1 MNINPKSLIGLVIL
15 MAIGLFAIFQIYTA
29 SNLVTQLHQHPFMVS
44 NTVRDINVNILNI
57 QHRMA
62 EVASVQNQA
71 DFNSVVNSINLH
83 EQQVYQQIALINERF
98 LGDKQKVEQLKK
110 LVTEWQPI
118 RQEIIG
124 LIKAGQREKA
134 AVLFEEKDHQHVV
147 RLEKAIA
154 YFVAFSN
161 QKADEFLKHAHN
173 QFQLS
178 YFWALIVFLV
188 VIIMAR
194 LIKQVKKAFHQSE
207 ERYQAIVEGQTEL
220 VCRFLADTTLT
231 FVNPAYCR
239 YFGVQEQDILGKPF
253 LSLIPE
259 KEHQVSLELIQLLLN
274 NPQLISKTIEHSVI
288 AEGKIT
294 WQQWTNRVI
303 LGSDGAVIEFQSV
316 WFDITERKQMEDKL
330 TQTTEQ
336 LSLLLKHLPIVPYTA
351 EAEGDFKA
359 TYINQSVTAITGY
372 VPEDFTANPSF
383 WADHIHPE
391 DKPFVFENMNKV
403 VEQGTQEM
411 EYRWQVAEG
420 SYKWFSDIARL
431 VKKSDNS
438 HYIVGAWHD
447 ITKRQQMKKALHES
461 KKRYSS
467 IIEVANEGIWF
478 IDSNNLTTFVNQNMA
493 KMLGYSEA
501 EMRGK
506 SLFLFMDD
514 KWHQQAEHNVERR
527 RQGIPEQ
534 HDFKFQR
541 KDGTALW
548 SILNTRPFFDKTG
561 QYTGAFAM
569 VTDITERK
577 QMEDTLREQRE
588 FLRLIIDN
596 IPQYIFWKDMNC
608 VYLGCNNRFAQFVNL
623 NHPEEIVGKTDF
635 ELIWQAQAESICRI
649 ERRLMETDT
658 PEYHVIKQSHQ
669 AEGTVR
675 WTETNKI
682 PLHDVN
688 GKVVGILGTTEDITE
703 RRTAEEK
710 RHDIEA
716 RLAET
721 QHIARL
727 GHWKWEILTGM
738 MEWSEEVL
746 RHFGLPDIPPHDI
759 SFETFIKAIHPDD
772 RRSVYH
778 WIDQT
783 LYQNKPYEIEY
794 RVVRPDQTIRY
805 LQSFAKTIRDSA
817 GKLSHLLGT
826 SQDITERKQAELDL
840 QHSQKALEQSNVEL
854 QRFKT
859 TLDMTL
865 DCVFMTEAKK
875 YQFFYANQGATKL
888 LGYTQQELQQM
899 TLLDIVE
906 LNIVHSQLLKDAFN
920 PSQAGLTFESLF
932 QHKNTS
938 LIPVE
943 IFAQF
948 IQLEDNS
955 QHFLIIARDI
965 TARQKAQAQLLQAKD
980 SAESANRAK
989 STFLANMSHEV
1000 RTPLNGILGY
1010 TQILKRDDTLSTQQK
1025 EGIDVIHRSGEYL
1038 LTLINDILDIS
1049 KIEANRIELYQTDLD
1064 LNDFLKS
1071 LINLFR
1077 MRSQEKG
1084 IGFIYQPLTKLPQ
1097 LIYADEKRLRQILIN
1112 LLSNAVKFTQV
1123 GCVTLKVGVIKS
1135 IEGERESVQGEME
1148 SVQGESEKASLP
1160 QTRLRFQVEDTGIGI
1175 AQTALSKICLPFQQ
1189 VGDPKYQ
1196 SAGTG
1201 LGLSITQKLVE
1212 LMGGQLQVK
1221 STLEQGSTFWF
1232 EADFATVSSPQNVD
1246 KPLPKKSQKISFEGP
1261 PRKILVVE
1269 DNQDNRLV
1277 LTHLLTAFGFEV
1289 KEAKD
1294 GQDAISQTLEWRPD
1308 LIFMDIVMP
1317 VIDGY
1322 EATRQI
1328 KSIAELKQ
1336 TIIVAV
1342 SASAFQSHQQQSQ
1355 EAGCDDFIA
1364 KPIHTEALLKCLQKH
1379 FKSTVIEQK
1388 IATTDILPEAE
1399 TVFLQEP
1406 SIEQAKTLFNLTLR
1420 GDLDGILEYVN
1431 KLEENEPELM
1441 PFIKQIKE
1449 LAKELKIKRIR
1460 QIVQQY
1466 M

>member
-1 MNINPKSLIGLVIL
+1 MNNKMNINPKSLISLVIL

-29 SNLVTQLHQHPFMVS
+29 SNLVTQLHRHPFMVS
-44 NTVRDINVNILNI
+44 NTVRDININILNI
-57 QHRMA
+57 HHRMA
-62 EVASVQNQA
+62 GVALVQKQT
-71 DFNSVVNSINLH
+71 DFNSVVNRINLY
-83 EQQVYQQIALINERF
+83 EQQVYQQIAFINERF
-98 LGDKQKVEQLKK
+98 LGDKQKVEQLKQ
-110 LVTEWQPI
+110 LFTEWQPI
-118 RQEIIG
+118 RQEIIVF
-124 LIKAGQREKA
+124 IKAGQREKA
-134 AVLFEEKDHQHVV
+134 AVLFEEKDHAHVV
-147 RLEKAIA
+147 RLEKAIG
-154 YFVAFSN
+154 YLVAFSN
-161 QKADEFLKHAHN
+161 QQADEFLKHAHN

-188 VIIMAR
+188 VIIMAI
-194 LIKQVKKAFHQSE
+194 LIKQVKKAFYQSE
-207 ERYQAIVEGQTEL
+207 ERYRAIVEGQTEL
-220 VCRFLADTTLT
+220 VCRFLPDTTLT
-231 FVNPAYCR
+231 FVNSAYCR
-239 YFGVQEQDILGKPF
+239 YFGVQEADILGQKF
-253 LSLIPE
+253 LSLVPE
-259 KEHQVSLELIQLLLN
+259 AARQEVLERIHSLLK
-274 NPQLISKTIEHSVI
+274 NPQSTSLTYEHPVNTPNGI
-288 AEGKIT
+288 AWQRWTDTAILDTEGQI
-294 WQQWTNRVI
+294 
-303 LGSDGAVIEFQSV
+303 IEFQSV
-316 WFDITERKQMEDKL
+316 GIDITDRKQMEDQLK
-330 TQTTEQ
+330 QTTEQ
-336 LSLLLKHLPIVPYTA
+336 LSLLLEHLPIVPYTA

-372 VPEDFTANPSF
+372 VPEDFTANPVF
-383 WADHIHPE
+383 WVAHIHPE
-391 DKPFVFENMNKV
+391 DKPTVFDKMNKF

-411 EYRWQVAEG
+411 EYRWQIADG
-420 SYKWFSDIARL
+420 TYKWFSDIARL

-447 ITKRQQMKKALHES
+447 ITKRKQMKKALHES
-461 KKRYSS
+461 KEHYRS

-478 IDSNNLTTFVNQNMA
+478 IDANNLTTFVNQNMA
-493 KMLGYSEA
+493 KMLGYTEA

-506 SLFLFMDD
+506 SLFMFMDE
-514 KWHQQAEHNVERR
+514 KWHQQIEGNVERR
-527 RQGIPEQ
+527 RQCIPEQ

-548 SILNTRPFFDKTG
+548 AILNTRPFFDKTG

-569 VTDITERK
+569 LTDITERK
-577 QMEDTLREQRE
+577 QMEETLREQRE

-608 VYLGCNNRFAQFVNL
+608 VYLGCNNRFAEFVNL
-623 NHPEEIVGKTDF
+623 NNPEEIVGKTDF
-635 ELIWQAQAESICRI
+635 ELIWQAQAESISRI

-658 PEYHVIKQSHQ
+658 PEYHVIKQISQ
-669 AEGTVR
+669 ADGSMR

-721 QHIARL
+721 QKIARL

-746 RHFGLPDIPPHDI
+746 RHFGLPDITAHEV
-759 SFETFIKAIHPDD
+759 SFKTFIKAIHLQD

-783 LYQNKPYEIEY
+783 LYQNKPSEIEY

-817 GKLSHLLGT
+817 GKLSHVLGT

-840 QHSQKALEQSNVEL
+840 QQSQKALEQGNVEL

-865 DCVFMTEAKK
+865 DCVFMMEAKR
-875 YQFFYANQGATKL
+875 YQFFYTNQGATKL

-899 TLLDIVE
+899 TLLHIVE
-906 LNIVHSQLLKDAFN
+906 LNIVHTQLLKEVFN
-920 PSQAGLTFESLF
+920 PSQLGLTFESLF
-932 QHKNTS
+932 RHKNTS

-965 TARQKAQAQLLQAKD
+965 TARQKAQAQLHQAKD
-980 SAESANRAK
+980 AAESANRAK

-1010 TQILKRDDTLSTQQK
+1010 TQLLKRDDTLSTQQK

-1049 KIEANRIELYQTDLD
+1049 KIEANRIELYQTDFD

-1071 LINLFR
+1071 LINLFQ

-1084 IGFIYQPLTKLPQ
+1084 IGFIYQASTPLPQ
-1097 LIYADEKRLRQILIN
+1097 MIYADEKRLRQILIN
-1112 LLSNAVKFTQV
+1112 LLSNAVKFTKV
-1123 GCVTLKVGVIKS
+1123 GGVTLKVGVIKS
-1135 IEGERESVQGEME
+1135 VEGERV
-1148 SVQGESEKASLP
+1148 SVQGESEKASLH

-1175 AQTALSKICLPFQQ
+1175 AETALSKIFLPFQQ

-1201 LGLSITQKLVE
+1201 LGLSITQKLVDI
-1212 LMGGQLQVK
+1212 MGGQLQVE
-1221 STLEQGSTFWF
+1221 STLEQGSTFVF
-1232 EADFATVSSPQNVD
+1232 EADFATITSKQNVE
-1246 KPLPKKSQKISFEGP
+1246 KPLPKKSHKISFEGP

-1294 GQDAISQTLEWRPD
+1294 GQDAINQTHEWRPD

-1328 KSIAELKQ
+1328 KGIPELKQ

-1364 KPIHTEALLKCLQKH
+1364 KPIHTEALLNCLQKH
-1379 FKSTVIEQK
+1379 FKSTTIEQK
-1388 IATTDILPEAE
+1388 LATTDILPEAE

-1406 SIEQAKTLFNLTLR
+1406 SIEQAKTLFNLSLR

-1431 KLEENEPELM
+1431 KLEKNEPELM
-1441 PFIKQIKE
+1441 PFINKIKE

>member
-1 MNINPKSLIGLVIL
+1 MNINPKLLICLVIL
-15 MAIGLFAIFQIYTA
+15 MVICLFAIFKIYTA
-29 SNLVTQLHQHPFMVS
+29 SNLVTQLHRHPFMVS
-44 NTVRDINVNILNI
+44 NAVRDINLNILKM
-57 QHRMA
+57 QHSME
-62 EVASVQNQA
+62 EVTLFQNQA
-71 DFNSVVNSINLH
+71 DFNSVVNTINLY

-98 LGDKQKVEQLKK
+98 LGDKQQVEQLKQ
-110 LVTEWQPI
+110 LFIEWQPI

-124 LIKAGQREKA
+124 LIKAGQREEA
-134 AVLFEEKDHQHVV
+134 AALIEGKDHAHVV
-147 RLEKAIA
+147 RLEKAMR
-154 YFVAFSN
+154 YLLAFST
-161 QKADEFLKHAHN
+161 QKAEEFLKHAHN
-173 QFQLS
+173 PFQFS
-178 YFWALIVFLV
+178 YFWVLIVFLV
-188 VIIMAR
+188 VIIMAK

-207 ERYQAIVEGQTEL
+207 ERYRAIVEGQTEL
-220 VCRFLADTTLT
+220 VCRFLPDTTLT

-239 YFGVQEQDILGKPF
+239 YFGVQEQNILGKPF

-259 KEHQVSLELIQLLLN
+259 KAHKVTLEQIQLLLN
-274 NPQLISKTIEHSVI
+274 TPQLISKTVEHPVQSDNG
-288 AEGKIT
+288 EIT
-294 WQQWTNRVI
+294 WQRWTNRVI

-316 WFDITERKQMEDKL
+316 GFDITERKQMEEKL

-336 LSLLLKHLPIVPYTA
+336 LSLLLENLPIVPYTA

-391 DKPFVFENMNKV
+391 DKPTVFEKMNKF

-411 EYRWQVAEG
+411 EYRWQIADG
-420 SYKWFSDIARL
+420 TYKWFSDIARL

-447 ITKRQQMKKALHES
+447 ITKRKQMKKALHES
-461 KKRYSS
+461 KKHYCS
-467 IIEVANEGIWF
+467 IIKVANEGIWF
-478 IDSNNLTTFVNQNMA
+478 IDANNLTTFVNQNMA
-493 KMLGYSEA
+493 KMLGYTEA

-506 SLFLFMDD
+506 SLFMFMDE
-514 KWHQQAEHNVERR
+514 KWHQQVEGNVERR
-527 RQGIPEQ
+527 RQCIPEQ

-548 SILNTRPFFDKTG
+548 AILNTRPFFDKTG

-569 VTDITERK
+569 LTDITERK
-577 QMEDTLREQRE
+577 QMEETLREQRE

-623 NHPEEIVGKTDF
+623 NNPEEIVGKTDF
-635 ELIWQAQAESICRI
+635 DLLWQAQAESICRI

-658 PEYHVIKQSHQ
+658 PEYHVIKQNCQ
-669 AEGTVR
+669 ADGSVQ
-675 WTETNKI
+675 WTETHKM

-703 RRTAEEK
+703 RRKAEEK
-710 RHDIEA
+710 RHEIEA

-721 QHIARL
+721 QQIARL
-727 GHWKWEILTGM
+727 GHWKWAILTGM
-738 MEWSEEVL
+738 MAWSEEVFK
-746 RHFGLPDIPPHDI
+746 HFGLPYIPPHEI
-759 SFETFIKAIHPDD
+759 SFKTFIKAVHIDD
-772 RRSVYH
+772 RRNVYR

-783 LYQNKPYEIEY
+783 LYQNKAYEIEY
-794 RVVRPDQTIRY
+794 RIVRPDKTIRY

-817 GKLSHLLGT
+817 GKLSHVLGT

-840 QHSQKALEQSNVEL
+840 QHSQKALEQTNIEL

-865 DCVFMTEAKK
+865 DCVFMTKAKR

-888 LGYTQQELQQM
+888 LGYTQQELQQL

-906 LNIVHSQLLKDAFN
+906 LNIVHSQLLKEAFN

-965 TARQKAQAQLLQAKD
+965 TARQKVQAQLQQAKEA
-980 SAESANRAK
+980 AESANRAK

-1010 TQILKRDDTLSTQQK
+1010 TQLLKRDDTLSSQHK
-1025 EGIDVIHRSGEYL
+1025 EAIDVIHRSGEYL

-1049 KIEANRIELYQTDLD
+1049 KIEANRIELYQTDFD

-1071 LINLFR
+1071 LINLFQ

-1084 IGFIYQPLTKLPQ
+1084 IGFIYQASTPLPQ
-1097 LIYADEKRLRQILIN
+1097 MIYADEKRLRQIIIN
-1112 LLSNAVKFTQV
+1112 LLSNAIKFTNV
-1123 GCVTLKVGVIKS
+1123 GGVTLKVGVIES
-1135 IEGERESVQGEME
+1135 IEEERESI
-1148 SVQGESEKASLP
+1148 QGESEKAALH
-1160 QTRLRFQVEDTGIGI
+1160 QTRIRFQVEDTGIGI
-1175 AQTALSKICLPFQQ
+1175 AQTALSKIFIPFQQ
-1189 VGDPKYQ
+1189 VGERKYQ

-1201 LGLSITQKLVE
+1201 LGLSITQKLVD
-1212 LMGGQLQVK
+1212 LMGGQLQVE
-1221 STLEQGSTFWF
+1221 STLEQGSTFGI
-1232 EADFATVSSPQNVD
+1232 ELDLATVSPRQIVD
-1246 KPLPKKSQKISFEGP
+1246 KPLPNKSQMISFEGP
-1261 PRKILVVE
+1261 PLKILVVE

-1277 LTHLLTAFGFEV
+1277 LTHLLTALDFEV
-1289 KEAKD
+1289 KEAKN
-1294 GQDAISQTLEWRPD
+1294 GQDAINQTHEWRPD

-1328 KSIAELKQ
+1328 KRIPELQK

-1342 SASAFQSHQQQSQ
+1342 SASAFKSHQQESQ

-1364 KPIHTEALLKCLQKH
+1364 KPIHTEELLKCLQRH
-1379 FKSTVIEQK
+1379 FKFKVIESESK
-1388 IATTDILPEAE
+1388 TTKD
-1399 TVFLQEP
+1399 TLQESEEVWLQKP
-1406 SIEQAKTLFNLTLR
+1406 SVEQATTLFNLTLR

-1431 KLEENEPELM
+1431 KLEQNEPQLR
-1441 PFIKQIKE
+1441 PFINQIKG

>member
-1 MNINPKSLIGLVIL
+1 MNNNMNINSKLLIGLVIL
-15 MAIGLFAIFQIYTA
+15 MVICLFAIFQIYTA
-29 SNLVTQLHQHPFMVS
+29 SNFVTQLHRHPFMVS
-44 NTVRDINVNILNI
+44 NAVRDINLNILKM
-57 QHRMA
+57 HHSMG
-62 EVASVQNQA
+62 EVALFQNQA
-71 DFNSVVNSINLH
+71 DFNSVVNTINLH

-98 LGDKQKVEQLKK
+98 LGDKQQVEQLKQ
-110 LVTEWQPI
+110 LFIEWQPI

-124 LIKAGQREKA
+124 LIKADQREEA
-134 AVLFEEKDHQHVV
+134 AVLFEAHAHAHVV
-147 RLEKAIA
+147 RLEKAMR
-154 YFVAFSN
+154 YLVVFSN
-161 QKADEFLKHAHN
+161 QKADEFIKHAHN
-173 QFQLS
+173 QFQFS
-178 YFWALIVFLV
+178 YFWDLIVILV
-188 VIIMAR
+188 LIIIMAR

-207 ERYQAIVEGQTEL
+207 ERYRAIVEGQTEL
-220 VCRFLADTTLT
+220 VCRFLPDTTLT

-239 YFGVQEQDILGKPF
+239 YFCVQEQNILGQPF

-259 KEHQVSLELIQLLLN
+259 EAHKVILEHLQWLFN
-274 NPQLISKTIEHSVI
+274 NPQLISKTLEHPVI
-288 AEGKIT
+288 AKHGKIT
-294 WQQWTNRVI
+294 WQRWTDRVI
-303 LGSDGAVIEFQSV
+303 LDRDGKVIEFQSV
-316 WFDITERKQMEDKL
+316 GIDITERKQMEEKL

-336 LSLLLKHLPIVPYTA
+336 LSLLLEHLPIIPYTA
-351 EAEGDFKA
+351 KAADDFGA

-383 WADHIHPE
+383 WTDHLHPE
-391 DKPFVFENMNKV
+391 DKSAVFENMNKL

-411 EYRWQVAEG
+411 EYRWQIADG

-438 HYIVGAWHD
+438 HYIVGTWHD
-447 ITKRQQMKKALHES
+447 ITKRKLIKKALDES
-461 KKRYSS
+461 NKRYRN

-478 IDSNNLTTFVNQNMA
+478 IDANNITTFVNQNMA
-493 KMLGYSEA
+493 KMLGYTEA
-501 EMRGK
+501 EMLGK
-506 SLFLFMDD
+506 SLFMFMDD
-514 KWHQQAEHNVERR
+514 KWHQQADRNVDRR
-527 RQGIPEQ
+527 REGISEQ

-548 SILNTRPFFDKTG
+548 AILNTRPLFEKTG
-561 QYTGAFAM
+561 QYTGTFAM

-577 QMEDTLREQRE
+577 KMEDALREQRE

-623 NHPEEIVGKTDF
+623 KNPEEIVGKTDF
-635 ELIWQAQAESICRI
+635 DLLWQAQAESICRI

-658 PEYHVIKQSHQ
+658 PEYHVIKQNANGS
-669 AEGTVR
+669 VL
-675 WTETNKI
+675 WTETNKM

-688 GKVVGILGTTEDITE
+688 GKVVGILGTMADITE
-703 RRTAEEK
+703 RQTAEEK
-710 RHDIEA
+710 RHEIEA

-721 QHIARL
+721 QQIARL
-727 GHWKWEILTGM
+727 GHWKWAILTGM
-738 MEWSEEVL
+738 MTWSEEVFK
-746 RHFGLPDIPPHDI
+746 HFGLPYIPPHEI
-759 SFETFIKAIHPDD
+759 SFKTFIKAVHLHD
-772 RRSVYH
+772 RRNVYR

-783 LYQNKPYEIEY
+783 LYQNKASEIEY
-794 RVVRPDQTIRY
+794 RIVRPDKTIRY
-805 LQSFAKTIRDSA
+805 LQSFAKTIRNSA
-817 GKLSHLLGT
+817 GKLSHVLGT

-840 QHSQKALEQSNVEL
+840 QHSQKALEQTNVEL

-865 DCVFMTEAKK
+865 DCVFMTEAKR
-875 YQFFYANQGATKL
+875 YQFFYTNQGATKL

-906 LNIVHSQLLKDAFN
+906 LNIVHTQLLKEAFN

-932 QHKNTS
+932 QHKNTG

-965 TARQKAQAQLLQAKD
+965 TARQKVQAQLQQAKEA
-980 SAESANRAK
+980 AESANRAK

-1010 TQILKRDDTLSTQQK
+1010 TQLLKRDDTLSTQHK
-1025 EGIDVIHRSGEYL
+1025 EAIDVIHRSGEYL

-1049 KIEANRIELYQTDLD
+1049 KIEANRVELYQTDFD

-1071 LINLFR
+1071 FVDLFR

-1084 IGFIYQPLTKLPQ
+1084 IDFIYQALTPLPHI
-1097 LIYADEKRLRQILIN
+1097 IYADEKRLRQIIIN
-1112 LLSNAVKFTQV
+1112 LLSNAIKFTNV
-1123 GCVTLKVGVIKS
+1123 GGVTLKVGVIES
-1135 IEGERESVQGEME
+1135 IEEERESI
-1148 SVQGESEKASLP
+1148 QGESEKAALH
-1160 QTRLRFQVEDTGIGI
+1160 QTRIRFQVEDTGIGI
-1175 AQTALSKICLPFQQ
+1175 TQTALSKIFIPFQQ
-1189 VGDPKYQ
+1189 VGERKYQ

-1201 LGLSITQKLVE
+1201 LGLSITQKLVD
-1212 LMGGQLQVK
+1212 LMGGQLQVE
-1221 STLEQGSTFWF
+1221 STLEQGSTFGI
-1232 EADFATVSSPQNVD
+1232 ELDLATVSPRQIVD
-1246 KPLPKKSQKISFEGP
+1246 KPLPKKSQMISFEGP
-1261 PRKILVVE
+1261 PLKILVVE

-1277 LTHLLTAFGFEV
+1277 LTHLLTALDFEV
-1289 KEAKD
+1289 KEAKN
-1294 GQDAISQTLEWRPD
+1294 GQDAINQTHEWRPD

-1328 KSIAELKQ
+1328 KRIPELQK

-1342 SASAFQSHQQQSQ
+1342 SASAFKSHQQESQ

-1364 KPIHTEALLKCLQKH
+1364 KPIHTETLLNCLQKH
-1379 FKSTVIEQK
+1379 LKFKVIESESK
-1388 IATTDILPEAE
+1388 TTKDTLQESE
-1399 TVFLQEP
+1399 EVWLQEP
-1406 SIEQAKTLFNLTLR
+1406 SVEQATTLFNLTLR

-1431 KLEENEPELM
+1431 KLEQNEPQLK
-1441 PFIKQIKE
+1441 PFIDQIKAF
-1449 LAKELKIKRIR
+1449 AKELKIKRIR

>member
-1 MNINPKSLIGLVIL
+1 
-15 MAIGLFAIFQIYTA
+15 
-29 SNLVTQLHQHPFMVS
+29 
-44 NTVRDINVNILNI
+44 
-57 QHRMA
+57 
-62 EVASVQNQA
+62 
-71 DFNSVVNSINLH
+71 
-83 EQQVYQQIALINERF
+83 
-98 LGDKQKVEQLKK
+98 
-110 LVTEWQPI
+110 
-118 RQEIIG
+118 
-124 LIKAGQREKA
+124 
-134 AVLFEEKDHQHVV
+134 
-147 RLEKAIA
+147 
-154 YFVAFSN
+154 VAFAN

-173 QFQLS
+173 QFQFS
-178 YFWALIVFLV
+178 YFWVLVVFLV

-207 ERYQAIVEGQTEL
+207 ERYRAIVEGQTEL
-220 VCRFLADTTLT
+220 VCRFLPDTTLT

-259 KEHQVSLELIQLLLN
+259 EAHQVSLELIQGLLN
-274 NPQLISKTIEHSVI
+274 NPQLISKTVEHPVQSDNG
-288 AEGKIT
+288 EIT
-294 WQQWTNRVI
+294 WQRWTNSVI
-303 LGSDGAVIEFQSV
+303 LDRHGAVIEFQSV
-316 WFDITERKQMEDKL
+316 GFDITKRKQMEEKL

-336 LSLLLKHLPIVPYTA
+336 LSLLLEYLPIVPYTC
-351 EAEGDFKA
+351 EAEGYFAA

-391 DKPFVFENMNKV
+391 DKPTVFENLNKL

-420 SYKWFSDIARL
+420 AYKWFSDIARL
-431 VKKSDNS
+431 VKNSDNS
-438 HYIVGAWHD
+438 HYIVGTWHD
-447 ITKRQQMKKALHES
+447 ITKRKLIKKALDES
-461 KKRYSS
+461 KKRYRN
-467 IIEVANEGIWF
+467 IIEIANEGIWF
-478 IDSNNLTTFVNQNMA
+478 IDANNITTFVNNNLA

-501 EMRGK
+501 EMLGK
-506 SLFLFMDD
+506 SLFMFMDD
-514 KWHQQAEHNVERR
+514 KWHQQAEQNIKRR

-534 HDFKFQR
+534 HEFKFRR

-548 SILNTRPFFDKTG
+548 TILNTRPLFEKTG

-569 VTDITERK
+569 VTDITKRK
-577 QMEDTLREQRE
+577 QMEDALREQRE

-623 NHPEEIVGKTDF
+623 KNPEEIVGKTDF
-635 ELIWQAQAESICRI
+635 DLLWQAQAESICRI

-658 PEYHVIKQSHQ
+658 PEYHVIKQN
-669 AEGTVR
+669 ANGTMR
-675 WTETNKI
+675 WTETNKM

-710 RHDIEA
+710 RHEIEA

-721 QHIARL
+721 QQIARL
-727 GHWKWEILTGM
+727 GHWKWAILTGM
-738 MEWSEEVL
+738 MAWSEEVF
-746 RHFGLPDIPPHDI
+746 RHFGLPYIPPHDI
-759 SFETFIKAIHPDD
+759 SFETFIKAVHLHD
-772 RRSVYH
+772 RRNVYR

-783 LYQNKPYEIEY
+783 LYQNKAYEIEY
-794 RVVRPDQTIRY
+794 RIVRPDKTIRY

-817 GKLSHLLGT
+817 GKLSHVLGT

-840 QHSQKALEQSNVEL
+840 QHSQKVLEQTNVEL

-865 DCVFMTEAKK
+865 DCVFMTKAKR

-888 LGYTQQELQQM
+888 LGYTQEELQQM
-899 TLLDIVE
+899 TLLNIVE
-906 LNIVHSQLLKDAFN
+906 LNIVHTQLLKEAFN

-955 QHFLIIARDI
+955 RHFLIIARDI
-965 TARQKAQAQLLQAKD
+965 TARQKVQVQLQQAKEA
-980 SAESANRAK
+980 AESANRAK
-989 STFLANMSHEV
+989 STFLANISHEV

-1010 TQILKRDDTLSTQQK
+1010 TQLLKRDDTLSSQHK
-1025 EGIDVIHRSGEYL
+1025 EAIDVIHRSGEYL

-1049 KIEANRIELYQTDLD
+1049 KIEANSVELYQTDFD
-1064 LNDFLKS
+1064 LNDFIKS
-1071 LINLFR
+1071 VVDLFR

-1084 IGFIYQPLTKLPQ
+1084 IDFIYQALTPLPHI
-1097 LIYADEKRLRQILIN
+1097 IYADEKRLRQIIIN
-1112 LLSNAVKFTQV
+1112 LLSNAIKFTNV
-1123 GCVTLKVGVIKS
+1123 GGVTLKVGVIES
-1135 IEGERESVQGEME
+1135 VEGERESVQGE
-1148 SVQGESEKASLP
+1148 SEKAALH
-1160 QTRLRFQVEDTGIGI
+1160 QTRIRFQVEDTGIGI
-1175 AQTALSKICLPFQQ
+1175 AQTALSKIFLPFQQ
-1189 VGDPKYQ
+1189 VGDQKYQ

-1201 LGLSITQKLVE
+1201 LGLSITQKLVD
-1212 LMGGQLQVK
+1212 LMGGQLQVE
-1221 STLEQGSTFWF
+1221 STLEQGSTFGI
-1232 EADFATVSSPQNVD
+1232 ELDLATVSSPEMVE
-1246 KPLPKKSQKISFEGP
+1246 KPLPNQSPNIIFEGP
-1261 PRKILVVE
+1261 PLKILVVE

-1277 LTHLLTAFGFEV
+1277 LTHLLITLGFEV
-1289 KEAKD
+1289 KEAKN
-1294 GQDAISQTLEWRPD
+1294 GQDAINKTHEWRPD
-1308 LIFMDIVMP
+1308 LIFMDLVMP

-1328 KSIAELKQ
+1328 KRIPELQK

-1342 SASAFQSHQQQSQ
+1342 SASAFKSHQQQSQ

-1364 KPIHTEALLKCLQKH
+1364 KPIHTEELLKCLQRH
-1379 FKSTVIEQK
+1379 FKFKVIESETK
-1388 IATTDILPEAE
+1388 TTKDTLQESE
-1399 TVFLQEP
+1399 EVWLQEP
-1406 SIEQAKTLFNLTLR
+1406 SVEQATTVFNLTLR

-1431 KLEENEPELM
+1431 KLEQNEPQLKA
-1441 PFIKQIKE
+1441 FIDQIKAF
-1449 LAKELKIKRIR
+1449 AKELKIKRIR